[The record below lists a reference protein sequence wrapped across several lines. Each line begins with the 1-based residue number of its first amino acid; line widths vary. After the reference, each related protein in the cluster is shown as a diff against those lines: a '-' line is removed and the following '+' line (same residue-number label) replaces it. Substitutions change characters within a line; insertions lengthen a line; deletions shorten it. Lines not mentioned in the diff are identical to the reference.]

1 MLKIRVLLLL
11 TCAATILFTAT
22 ALAEGQ
28 AGCSFSGTVSLDDA
42 QVAGG
47 TRITAVIEGDEYNTH
62 TAISTPSKYF
72 ITVRAPEGKTYPDG
86 AKVTFKVNG
95 YTAKQKGVF
104 KAGTSQKLDLTASTT
119 SALQGVFQN
128 SWGIVGLVIAL
139 LAAGGAAYYFL
150 DLRQRQPR
158 PVRVSAFSAV
168 KRYLPGIL
176 QGRISGKTSAYD
188 PSAPYVWDKSK
199 LAWVENPK
207 AAVTQSPEEKAP
219 TVSEVKTTP
228 TVEKTAEPKTRVP
241 PRKRAARYP
250 RRDF

>member
-1 MLKIRVLLLL
+1 MVKALALLLL
-11 TCAATILFTAT
+11 TCAATILFAAT

-72 ITVRAPEGKTYPDG
+72 ITVRATEGKTYPDG

-119 SALQGVFQN
+119 SALQGVFQS
-128 SWGIVGLVIAL
+128 SWGIVGLAIAL

-150 DLRQRQPR
+150 ALRQRQPR
-158 PVRVSAFSAV
+158 PVRVSAVSAV
-168 KRYLPGIL
+168 KRYLPRIL

-188 PSAPYVWDKSK
+188 PSARYIWDKSK
-199 LAWVENPK
+199 LAWVDNPKAAAMQTPEAEAPAESKIQAAPAVKKTSEPK
-207 AAVTQSPEEKAP
+207 AAVT
-219 TVSEVKTTP
+219 
-228 TVEKTAEPKTRVP
+228 PK
-241 PRKRAARYP
+241 KRA
-250 RRDF
+250 